1 MNDLSRRQLLRRSDC
16 GFGSLA
22 LAGLLADEA
31 AAEGGD
37 RAKTNPLR
45 EPLRL
50 AFALTCGKPA
60 LATRIT
66 ENGIGYFDRSGH
78 SDP

>member
-1 MNDLSRRQLLRRSDC
+1 MNDLSRRQLLRRSAC

-22 LAGLLADEA
+22 LAGLL